1 MADVAKIQRNYQVTL
16 PASVRKKI
24 HLKVG
29 DLVRVEATEEGI
41 LLRPVETV
49 DRAQAWFWSK
59 QWQEEER
66 KVEEDIRKGRV
77 KASKSVGGFLK
88 DIDK

>member
-1 MADVAKIQRNYQVTL
+1 MADVAKVQRNYQVTL

>member
-24 HLKVG
+24 NLKVG

>member
-66 KVEEDIRKGRV
+66 KVEKDIRAKRLKV
-77 KASKSVGGFLK
+77 SKSVDAFLK
-88 DIDK
+88 DLEK

>member
-1 MADVAKIQRNYQVTL
+1 MADVAKVQRNYQVTL
-16 PASVRKKI
+16 PAAVRKKV

-66 KVEEDIRKGRV
+66 KVEEDIRKKRLRV
-77 KASKSVGGFLK
+77 SKSLEGFLK